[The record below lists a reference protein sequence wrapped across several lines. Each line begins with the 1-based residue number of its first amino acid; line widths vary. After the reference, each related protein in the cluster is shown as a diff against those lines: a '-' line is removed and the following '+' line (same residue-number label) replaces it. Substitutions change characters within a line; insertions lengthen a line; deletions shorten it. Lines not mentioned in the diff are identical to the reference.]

1 MVTIYVT
8 TQIKNTQMT
17 LVRVTTQYRENYGTP
32 EKPSWK
38 MKGGHEFFFHTNV
51 DNFMYAKESS
61 IQAVKNLI
69 AEKGTEMAKFTY
81 IDHDI
86 IFHDPTELKGFDAEV
101 KKVYAEMEGKS

>member
-17 LVRVTTQYRENYGTP
+17 LVRVTTQYHENYGTP
-32 EKPSWK
+32 EKPHWK
-38 MKGGHEFFFHTNV
+38 FKGEHEFFFHISHSLIFNR
-51 DNFMYAKESS
+51 KL

-69 AEKGTEMAKFTY
+69 AGHSHDMAKFTY

-101 KKVYAEMEGKS
+101 KKVYTEMEGKS